1 MTRLTVLAA
10 GVGSRL
16 WPVTAHRPK
25 CLVEVGRQA
34 IVDRLLAQAEATGRF
49 SEAVLVSGF
58 RREVLEDYAASWNRA
73 HGLPVRCVHNAAYAD
88 TNTLV
93 SAALG
98 VRGAGGDCVV
108 VDGDLVLDPE
118 IVDRVALCSASALV
132 VDTSRPL
139 DAEAVKCRVDDE
151 GHLCAVS
158 KDVDPTVAQAESI
171 GMCYLA
177 ERDVD
182 WFATV
187 AAALIDRGR
196 LRDYYEAAFEAMLAD
211 GWRPVLVDAAG
222 HRWEEVDDHEDL
234 RRAVA
239 LVRGEAAP
247 ARAQACGLAVDVGP
261 AG

>member
-1 MTRLTVLAA
+1 MRLTVLAA

-34 IVDRLLAQAEATGRF
+34 IVDRLLAQAETTGRF
-49 SEAVLVSGF
+49 GEVVLVTGF
-58 RREVLEDYAASWNRA
+58 RRQVLEEYAASWNRA
-73 HGLPVRCVHNAAYAD
+73 HRLPVRCVHNAAYGG

-98 VRGAGGDCVV
+98 VEGAGGECVV

-158 KDVDPTVAQAESI
+158 KDVAPTMAQAESI
-171 GMCYLA
+171 GMCYLE

-182 WFATV
+182 WFSTV

-196 LRDYYEAAFEAMLAD
+196 VRDYYEAAFEAMLAD
-211 GWRPVLVDAAG
+211 GWQPVLIDAAG
-222 HRWEEVDDHEDL
+222 HGWEEVDDHEDL

-239 LVRGEAAP
+239 LVTDGASS
-247 ARAQACGLAVDVGP
+247 ARAQPRGLTVDVGP